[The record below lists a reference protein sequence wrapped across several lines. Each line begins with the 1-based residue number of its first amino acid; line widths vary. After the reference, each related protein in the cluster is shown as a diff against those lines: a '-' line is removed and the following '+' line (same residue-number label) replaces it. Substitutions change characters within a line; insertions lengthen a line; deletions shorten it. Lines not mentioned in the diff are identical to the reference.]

1 MRNQREKLEKKTTI
15 LTKVGTDTEKPY
27 NRQRKNP
34 KNKQI
39 NKQTKNKTKKQTNK
53 QTSSTTARFYFW
65 LSRQC
70 PVTTTQPRQQ
80 QPVAKMPRAPR
91 QAQDTRRSLSGQ
103 AQPSP
108 RTGVLYDDGLRRD
121 VQQYPVPQQLQEE
134 QQQQQGQAA
143 QGPAAE
149 DEVQIV
155 DPTEVRNWK

>member
-1 MRNQREKLEKKTTI
+1 MSGPT
-15 LTKVGTDTEKPY
+15 TEKPH

-39 NKQTKNKTKKQTNK
+39 NKQTKNKPKNKQTNK
-53 QTSSTTARFYFW
+53 QTSSTTAQYYFGQADSVQ
-65 LSRQC
+65 LLQVSRVSNSNQ
-70 PVTTTQPRQQ
+70 TQPAAR
-80 QPVAKMPRAPR
+80 MPRNTPR
-91 QAQDTRRSLSGQ
+91 QAQDTRRRVSGQ

-108 RTGVLYDDGLRRD
+108 RRGVLLDDVIRQDL
-121 VQQYPVPQQLQEE
+121 QLYPVPQQQQEQLQE

-155 DPTEVRNWK
+155 DPNEVRNWK